1 MTDDRHH
8 KGVPQLLLL
17 FHPLQER
24 FRLSVHGL
32 AFFLGSSSPD
42 RSADLPAV
50 FWNSPPEGKR
60 QSPSNSL
67 PGLGWQWSTSCKAL
81 CKREATQLVSLIHL
95 DSCLHAAV
103 VACVASHIC
112 QCCRTPASVLWE
124 EDDVAASGQLLS

>member
-1 MTDDRHH
+1 MGWRSFLVAHLLTA
-8 KGVPQLLLL
+8 QLT
-17 FHPLQER
+17 FQQYSGIPLQKE
-24 FRLSVHGL
+24 
-32 AFFLGSSSPD
+32 
-42 RSADLPAV
+42 
-50 FWNSPPEGKR
+50 KR